1 MCHAGQDRA
10 ALFDEI
16 MTHVEQELGAAAGAY
31 LMSVCL
37 AAMRR
42 PNEALKIIKQTEQ
55 ALHVAI
61 QQIDV
66 AQQLAEDGDS
76 RATTSAAAAAAA
88 GQQDQPTEV
97 VNLTRSSS
105 TCSETTVGLPGFAA

>member
-1 MCHAGQDRA
+1 MWTAGQDRA
-10 ALFDEI
+10 AQFDEI

-42 PNEALKIIKQTEQ
+42 PNDALRIIKQTEE
-55 ALHVAI
+55 ALHFTI

-66 AQQLAEDGDS
+66 AQRLAEGAQGSDEEP
-76 RATTSAAAAAAA
+76 TAAEDHPRTASPEPTGAA
-88 GQQDQPTEV
+88 D
-97 VNLTRSSS
+97 LTRSNS
-105 TCSETTVGLPGFAA
+105 TSSETTAELKC